1 MRVLVTGGAGY
12 IGNYIV
18 EELLE
23 NGHDV
28 RVLDS
33 MLWDDAA
40 LEPLKDDENLEIRE
54 GDIRHI
60 DDLSYALED
69 RNAVIHMAGIVG
81 DPACSVN
88 EQATQSVNVEATKS
102 LVEVC
107 KLHDIERLI
116 FASTC
121 SVYGASEL
129 MELNEG
135 SYLNPLS
142 LYAES
147 KIDSEEIILHETHD
161 MFSDN
166 TVTAT
171 ILRLGTIFGWS
182 RRMRFDLVVNLLTA
196 KAVLENDIPVYGGEQ
211 YRPLVHVHDAARAF
225 VEVLEAPEESVDH
238 QIFNVGD
245 NDLNYQIQ
253 EVGRIVE
260 DNVPGAEVRFV
271 EHKEDERTYRVSFD
285 KINHILGWEAEY
297 DIADGVKEIKAWM
310 GEENVTNYETENFRN
325 SDYPYM

>member
-18 EELLE
+18 EELLV
-23 NGHDV
+23 NGHEV

-33 MLWDDAA
+33 FLFGDEALDPFRDDGD
-40 LEPLKDDENLEIRE
+40 LDVYE

-60 DDLSYALED
+60 EDLSYAME
-69 RNAVIHMAGIVG
+69 RCEAVIHMAGIVG
-81 DPACSVN
+81 DPACGVN
-88 EQATQSVNVEATKS
+88 EQATQAVNVEATKT

-107 KLHDIERLI
+107 KLHDVERLI

-135 SYLNPLS
+135 SFLNPLS
-142 LYAES
+142 LYAKS
-147 KIDSEEIILHETHD
+147 KIESEDIIFHETHGE
-161 MFSDN
+161 FTGSDI
-166 TVTAT
+166 TAT
-171 ILRLGTIFGWS
+171 HLRLGTIFGWS

-225 VEVLEAPEESVDH
+225 VAVLKAPEQKVDH

-245 NDLNYQIQ
+245 NALNYQIK

-260 DNVPGAEVRFV
+260 EQIPDAEVRFV

-285 KINHILGWEAEY
+285 KINYILGWETEHT
-297 DIADGVKEIKAWM
+297 IEDGVRETKAWM
-310 GEENVTNYETENFRN
+310 EEESITDYERDKFRN

>member
-12 IGNYIV
+12 IGNYVV
-18 EELLE
+18 EEVLD
-23 NGHDV
+23 NGHEV

-33 MLWDDAA
+33 FLFGDHA
-40 LEPLKDDENLEIRE
+40 LDPLRDNDRLEVKE

-60 DDLSYALED
+60 EDLSYAMED
-69 RNAVIHMAGIVG
+69 VDAVIHLAGIVG
-81 DPACSVN
+81 DPACGVN
-88 EQATQSVNVEATKS
+88 EQATQAVNIEATKS

-107 KLHDIERLI
+107 KLHNVDRLV

-135 SYLNPLS
+135 SFLNPLS

-147 KIDSEEIILHETHD
+147 KIESEEIIFHETHGD
-161 MFSDN
+161 FSDSDI
-166 TVTAT
+166 TAT
-171 ILRLGTIFGWS
+171 MLRLGTIFGWS

-196 KAVLENDIPVYGGEQ
+196 KAVLENDIPVFGGEQ

-225 VEVLEAPEESVDH
+225 AEVLEAPEEKVDH

-245 NDLNYQIQ
+245 NDLNYQIK

-260 DNVPGAEVRFV
+260 EEIDDAEVRFV

-285 KINHILGWEAEY
+285 KINYILGWETQH
-297 DIADGVKEIKAWM
+297 DIADGVREIADWM
-310 GEENVTNYETENFRN
+310 AENDITDYEQDMYRN
-325 SDYPYM
+325 SEYPYM